1 MTART
6 IIAAVLAVLVVATG
20 AAAAAPGQVDERA
33 TGDDAADDQ
42 SRQGPPSELPGPVPD
57 FVSNIHRAVSEF
69 LSGTLDGRLG
79 DAVAE
84 ETPGDGDDSDDERTT
99 ATAQ

>member
-20 AAAAAPGQVDERA
+20 AAVAAPGQTDERA
-33 TGDDAADDQ
+33 TGDDATDDQ
-42 SRQGPPSELPGPVPD
+42 HRQGPPSELPGPVPD
-57 FVSNIHRAVSEF
+57 FVSDVHRTISEF
-69 LSGTLDGRLG
+69 LSDALDGPLG

-84 ETPGDGDDSDDERTT
+84 ETPGDGDDSDDARAT
-99 ATAQ
+99 ATPQ